1 MNIKTEIKNSTED
14 MVRWR
19 QHIHENPETAYNE
32 INTSNFIANKL
43 KEFGVEVH
51 QEIGKTGLVGI
62 IHGKKNNSNKTIGIR
77 ADIDALPMSEKTN
90 LPYASKNEGAMH
102 ACGHD
107 GHTTML
113 LGAAKYLAETRNFN
127 GTVHCIF
134 QPAEEGGNAGAKA
147 MIEDGLFKR
156 FNIESH
162 LGNT

>member
-62 IHGKKNNSNKTIGIR
+62 IHGKKRIR
-77 ADIDALPMSEKTN
+77 IKQLE
-90 LPYASKNEGAMH
+90 LEQ
-102 ACGHD
+102 
-107 GHTTML
+107 
-113 LGAAKYLAETRNFN
+113 
-127 GTVHCIF
+127 I
-134 QPAEEGGNAGAKA
+134 
-147 MIEDGLFKR
+147 
-156 FNIESH
+156 
-162 LGNT
+162 

>member
-62 IHGKKNNSNKTIGIR
+62 IHGKKKSNKAIGIR
-77 ADIDALPMSEKTN
+77 ADIDALPIVKKQF
-90 LPYASKNEGAMH
+90 L
-102 ACGHD
+102 C
-107 GHTTML
+107 
-113 LGAAKYLAETRNFN
+113 F
-127 GTVHCIF
+127 
-134 QPAEEGGNAGAKA
+134 
-147 MIEDGLFKR
+147 
-156 FNIESH
+156 
-162 LGNT
+162 